1 MRARRF
7 ELRVIAIALV
17 VAWTVAAG
25 LVLLAYRPG
34 GPLDV
39 VVGVTMLAPIAIAV
53 AGVIWPPVARGS
65 RAFQLMVSLGF
76 GSLLMLLP
84 SIGGVLNQ
92 LLALGSQTLLPSA
105 EAAYPWTLALLG
117 TSLLTGFG
125 LARRIHGGDALRRH
139 RVLLGIAIAIVLT
152 TAAGAL
158 FAGVAVA
165 NELALAGSARPIGSS
180 RYGPT
185 DATQMPPSCDGPL
198 AVGPAARVTM
208 HLDADVDLRPIGTVD
223 VTGVRSGI
231 DFRWLAYVAT
241 NRQLGSYGAARIGQ
255 RAWSR
260 APGQGWVATPATD
273 VATESVDLQALEA
286 ALVPGYRA
294 TAEDRG
300 IEVIEGARARRC
312 RVAVDG
318 ATFRSAFPE
327 VRWLV
332 GDADLGHWRGQLDYW
347 VFLDGQLG
355 LVAGSV
361 NGEASGLEPGAVQAT
376 VDVRLTATERGRGPL
391 IDPPTP

>member
-1 MRARRF
+1 
-7 ELRVIAIALV
+7 
-17 VAWTVAAG
+17 
-25 LVLLAYRPG
+25 
-34 GPLDV
+34 
-39 VVGVTMLAPIAIAV
+39 MLAPIAIAV

-65 RAFQLMVSLGF
+65 RAFQVMVSLGF
-76 GSLLMLLP
+76 GTLLVLLP

-105 EAAYPWTLALLG
+105 EAAYPWSLALLG

-125 LARRIHGGDALRRH
+125 LARRVRGGDALRRH
-139 RVLLGIAIAIVLT
+139 RMLIGIAIALVLT

-165 NELALAGSARPIGSS
+165 NELALAGSSRPPASS

-185 DATQMPPSCDGPL
+185 DMTQIPPACDGSL
-198 AVGPAARVTM
+198 SVGPGARVTI
-208 HLDADVDLRPIGTVD
+208 HLDAQVDGHAIGTID
-223 VTGVRSGI
+223 LSGARQGS

-241 NRQLGSYGAARIGQ
+241 NLQLGSYGAARIGQ
-255 RAWSR
+255 RAWER
-260 APGQGWVATPATD
+260 TPDRGWVAAAPAA
-273 VATESVDLQALEA
+273 VASEGVDLQALEA
-286 ALVPGYRA
+286 ALVPGYRT

-318 ATFRSAFPE
+318 ATFRAAFPE

-361 NGEASGLEPGAVQAT
+361 NGAAIALEPGAVQAT
-376 VDVRLTATERGRGPL
+376 VDVRLTATERGRAVV
-391 IDPPTP
+391 IDPPAP

>member
-1 MRARRF
+1 MRVRRF
-7 ELRVIAIALV
+7 ELRVIAIALAL
-17 VAWTVAAG
+17 AWTVAAG

-39 VVGVTMLAPIAIAV
+39 LVGVTMLAPIAIAV
-53 AGVIWPPVARGS
+53 AGVLWPPVARGAG
-65 RAFQLMVSLGF
+65 AFPLMISLGF

-84 SIGGVLNQ
+84 SIGGMLNQ

-105 EAAYPWTLALLG
+105 EAAYPWSLALLG

-125 LARRIHGGDALRRH
+125 IARRVHGSDALRRH
-139 RVLLGIAIAIVLT
+139 RMLLGISISLVLT

-158 FAGVAVA
+158 FAGVTVA
-165 NELALAGSARPIGSS
+165 NELALAESARPPASS

-185 DATQMPPSCDGPL
+185 DATGMPPECDGPL
-198 AVGPAARVTM
+198 AAGPAARVTI
-208 HLDADVDLRPIGTVD
+208 HLDAEVDLRSIGTIELS
-223 VTGVRSGI
+223 GVRSGA

-241 NRQLGSYGAARIGQ
+241 VRQLGSYGAARIGQ
-255 RAWSR
+255 RAWER
-260 APGQGWVATPATD
+260 TPTRGWTAAPIDT
-273 VATESVDLQALEA
+273 VATESVDLRALEA
-286 ALVPGYRA
+286 ALVPGYRT

-318 ATFRSAFPE
+318 ATFRAAFPE

-332 GDADLGHWRGQLDYW
+332 GDADLGRWRGQLDYW

-361 NGEASGLEPGAVQAT
+361 NGDAIGLEPGAVQAT
-376 VDVRLTATERGRGPL
+376 VSVRLTATERDRGAV
-391 IDPPTP
+391 IYPPAP

>member
-7 ELRVIAIALV
+7 ELRIIAIALV
-17 VAWTVAAG
+17 VAWTLAAG

-34 GPLDV
+34 GPLDIL
-39 VVGVTMLAPIAIAV
+39 VGVTMLAPIAIAV
-53 AGVIWPPVARGS
+53 AGVIWPPVARGAG
-65 RAFQLMVSLGF
+65 AFPLMISLGL
-76 GSLLMLLP
+76 GSLLLLLP

-92 LLALGSQTLLPSA
+92 LQAVGSQTLLPSA
-105 EAAYPWTLALLG
+105 EAAYPWLLALLG

-125 LARRIHGGDALRRH
+125 LARRAQGGDALRR
-139 RVLLGIAIAIVLT
+139 RRMLSGIAIAIVLT
-152 TAAGAL
+152 TTAGGL
-158 FAGVAVA
+158 FTGVAVA
-165 NELALAGSARPIGSS
+165 NELALAGAGHLPAAS

-185 DATQMPPSCDGPL
+185 AATGMPPECDRQLG
-198 AVGPAARVTM
+198 VGPTARVTI
-208 HLDADVDLRPIGTVD
+208 HLEAEVDLRSIGTIEL
-223 VTGVRSGI
+223 TGARSGT

-241 NRQLGSYGAARIGQ
+241 NRQLGYYGAARIGQ
-255 RAWSR
+255 AAWVQS
-260 APGQGWVATPATD
+260 PSQGWVSTPTAA
-273 VATESVDLQALEA
+273 VETESVDLQALQA
-286 ALVPGYRA
+286 ALVPGYRT

-318 ATFRSAFPE
+318 ATFRAAFPE

-332 GDADLGHWRGQLDYW
+332 GEAELARWRGQLDYW

-361 NGEASGLEPGAVQAT
+361 NGEATGVEPGAVQAT
-376 VDVRLTATERGRGPL
+376 VAVRLTATERGRPVVL
-391 IDPPTP
+391 YPPAP

>member
-17 VAWTVAAG
+17 VAWIVAGG

-34 GPLDV
+34 GPFDV
-39 VVGVTMLAPIAIAV
+39 FVGITMLAPIAIAV

-65 RAFQLMVSLGF
+65 RAFQLMISLGF

-105 EAAYPWTLALLG
+105 EAAYPWSLALLG

-125 LARRIHGGDALRRH
+125 LARRVRGDALRRH
-139 RVLLGIAIAIVLT
+139 RMLLGIAIALVLT

-165 NELALAGSARPIGSS
+165 NELALAGSDRPLASS

-185 DATQMPPSCDGPL
+185 DATQVPPSCDGRL
-198 AVGPAARVTM
+198 TVGPAARVTM
-208 HLDADVDLRPIGTVD
+208 HLDAAVDLRPIGTVD
-223 VTGVRSGI
+223 LSGVRSGT

-241 NRQLGSYGAARIGQ
+241 NRQLGSFGAARIGQ
-255 RAWSR
+255 RAWER
-260 APGQGWVATPATD
+260 TPERGWVATPTAT
-273 VATESVDLQALEA
+273 VATESIDLQALDA
-286 ALVPGYRA
+286 ALIPDYRT

-300 IEVIEGARARRC
+300 IEVIEGARGRHC

-318 ATFRSAFPE
+318 ATFRAAFPQA
-327 VRWLV
+327 RWLV
-332 GDADLGHWRGQLDYW
+332 GDADLVRWRGQLDYW

-361 NGEASGLEPGAVQAT
+361 NGEAIELEPGAVQAT
-376 VDVRLTATERGRGPL
+376 VDVRLTATERGRAAVPN
-391 IDPPTP
+391 PPTP